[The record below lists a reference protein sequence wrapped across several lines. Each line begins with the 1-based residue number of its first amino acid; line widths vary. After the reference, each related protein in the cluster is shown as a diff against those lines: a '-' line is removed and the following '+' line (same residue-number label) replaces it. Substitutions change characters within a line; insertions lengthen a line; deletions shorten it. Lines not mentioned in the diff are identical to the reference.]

1 MLSRVA
7 RHVGSTRATGRR
19 TIVAEAAALGQTTHD
34 FDHMLPQPRN
44 PKFKTAVVEIKPRTI
59 PNGGSDK
66 LTNGHRF
73 DTVPIANG
81 LLEAGMSCQVL
92 QYRHENHDQFF
103 DILKKFDGIM
113 VRCNPGQ
120 INADGGSQSK
130 FNDAVRS
137 LNKTGTV
144 AWPSPDVMELM
155 GAKDALVKT
164 KSMPFG
170 LEDTYLYES
179 PAEMRELFTKGVAFA
194 PRVVK
199 QNRGSSGEGI
209 WIIELKSK
217 DYCAKLGDRIAG
229 DDEML
234 VMREANDDHVE
245 EHTVGE
251 FLEFCVN
258 GRTAKSGKWETIG
271 TGKYFAGG
279 VEAGGIMVDQ
289 RFLPRISEGE
299 ARFLMVG
306 PKLFN
311 VEHYVYQGEGIG
323 GAAACTVYE
332 AGDPAY
338 KKLQGQLEQSIPE
351 TMKVL
356 GLEGEP
362 LPLIWTADVIP
373 VDDHISTHVLAE
385 FNCSC
390 VGVGGFL
397 TARGKDSWTSVPA
410 ADREQGEKMC
420 GLVGAAALDQ
430 LNNR

>member
-1 MLSRVA
+1 MLA
-7 RHVGSTRATGRR
+7 
-19 TIVAEAAALGQTTHD
+19 
-34 FDHMLPQPRN
+34 QPAN
-44 PKFKTAVVEIKPRTI
+44 PKFKAAVIEIKPRTI

-81 LLEAGMSCQVL
+81 LIKAGMSCQVL
-92 QYRHENHDQFF
+92 QYEHDKHDQFF
-103 DILKKFDGIM
+103 DILKKFDGLM

-120 INADGGSQSK
+120 INADGGDQAK
-130 FNDAVRS
+130 FNDAIRALRKDGVM
-137 LNKTGTV
+137 
-144 AWPSPDVMELM
+144 AWPSPDVMEKM
-155 GAKDALVKT
+155 GAKDALVKVRT
-164 KSMPFG
+164 MAFG
-170 LEDTYLYES
+170 LEDTFLYES
-179 PAEMRELFTKGVAFA
+179 PAELRESFTKGVAFA

-217 DYCAKLGDRIAG
+217 NYCAKLGDRIAG

-234 VMREANDDHVE
+234 VLREANDDHVE
-245 EHTVGE
+245 EHTIGE
-251 FLEFCVN
+251 FLEFCEN
-258 GRTAKSGKWETIG
+258 GRTAKSGTWATIG
-271 TGKYFAGG
+271 TGSYFAGG

-289 RFLPRISEGE
+289 RFLPRIEEGE
-299 ARFLMVG
+299 SRFLMVG
-306 PKLFN
+306 TKLFN

-323 GAAACTVYE
+323 GAAKCTVFE

-338 KKLQGQLEQSIPE
+338 TKLQGQLEDSIPE
-351 TMKVL
+351 TMEVL
-356 GLEGEP
+356 GLKGEP

-373 VDDHISTHVLAE
+373 VDDHVSTHVLAE

-410 ADREQGEKMC
+410 ADKAQGEKMC
-420 GLVGAAALDQ
+420 DLVGLAALEQ
-430 LNNR
+430 LKAH